1 MSRTMNFSAGPAA
14 LPLPALE
21 RARDELL
28 DFAGTGMSVMEQSH
42 RGADYE
48 KVHDEAIALTRG
60 LLGVPDTHD
69 VLFLQ
74 GGASAFFALLPMNLL
89 EKGRSADYVLTGV
102 WGEKAWGEARHTA
115 NLLGAQVHV
124 AADTGTGDGKA
135 KTWTRV
141 AVAADLKQRDP
152 SAAYL
157 HFTTNETIHGVQF
170 GVDPARPFPDSGKVP
185 LVADMSSDFLWRKF
199 DVSRFGLVYAG
210 AQKNIG
216 PSGVVMVI
224 VRKELVAAGRK
235 DIPKIFQLRTHA
247 ENKSLYN
254 TPPTFGI
261 YMVRN
266 VLAWL
271 QGIGGLDAIEAR
283 NRTKAAKLYA
293 AIDGGPGVFR
303 CSVERESRSL
313 MNVVFRLPTEADEER
328 FAKEAKKLGMIGLKG
343 HRSVGG
349 IRVSLY
355 NAVEPAWVDA
365 LVGFMGEFARK
376 G

>member
-1 MSRTMNFSAGPAA
+1 MARTMNFSAGPAA

-42 RGADYE
+42 RGAEYE
-48 KVHDEAIALTRG
+48 RVHDEAIALTRK
-60 LLGVPDTHD
+60 LLAVPDTHE
-69 VLFLQ
+69 VLFVQ
-74 GGASAFFALLPMNLL
+74 GGASTFFALLPMNLL

-124 AADTGTGDGKA
+124 AADSGTGEGKA
-135 KTWTRV
+135 KTWTRATV
-141 AVAADLKQRDP
+141 QGDLKADP

-157 HFTTNETIHGVQF
+157 HFTTNETIHGVQY
-170 GVDPARPFPDSGKVP
+170 GVDPSRPFPEAGAVP
-185 LVADMSSDFLWRKF
+185 LVADMSSDFLWRRF

-216 PSGVVMVI
+216 PSGVVVVI
-224 VRKELVAAGRK
+224 VRKDLVAAGRK
-235 DIPKIFQLRTHA
+235 DVPKVFQLRTHA

-266 VLAWL
+266 VLGWL
-271 QGIGGLDAIEAR
+271 DGGGGLDAIEAR
-283 NRTKAAKLYA
+283 NRAKAAKLYA
-293 AIDGGPGVFR
+293 AIDARPDLYR
-303 CSVERESRSL
+303 CPVERASRSV

-365 LVGFMGEFARK
+365 LVDFMASFGRK